1 MSTQSAG
8 MISENTNVELQT
20 VEKEIRRLQNLYAEK
35 RFQRFSYHCLRHGQ
49 KKRGDSL
56 SREAKVRGNSDNAGL
71 AVPETMISAAL
82 RRLASKSARLVIPQ
96 DLRVL
101 EQAGASPLEICLLVD
116 TSGSMDGK
124 RIREVKT
131 LSEHLVSLMH
141 EPLSLITFQEGDVG
155 VKVRSTRNNLVFRR
169 GLTTI
174 NALGLTPLGEGIR
187 SAVNY
192 MATRSARKQLV
203 ILITDGLPTWA
214 PGEKDPYEDALEAAV
229 YLKRKGMQLICIGL
243 EPHRS
248 FLKKLA
254 ECAEA
259 SLYIVDDL
267 DHREM
272 AAITRREKNRI
283 KSEYR

>member
-1 MSTQSAG
+1 
-8 MISENTNVELQT
+8 
-20 VEKEIRRLQNLYAEK
+20 VEKEIRRLQNLHAEN
-35 RFQRFSYHCLRHGQ
+35 RFQRFNYRCIRHGQ
-49 KKRGDSL
+49 KMEGDRL
-56 SREAKVRGNSDNAGL
+56 AREVKQRSSSNNTTL

-82 RRLASKSARLVIPQ
+82 RRFACESPRLVMPQ

-101 EQAGASPLEICLLVD
+101 EHVGVQPLEVCLLVD

-124 RIREVKT
+124 RIREVKSLADHL
-131 LSEHLVSLMH
+131 LSQLH

-169 GLTTI
+169 GLAAI
-174 NALGLTPLGEGIR
+174 NAFGLTPLGEGIR
-187 SAVNY
+187 SAANY
-192 MATRSARKQLV
+192 FGSRSGRKLLV

-214 PGEKDPYEDALEAAV
+214 QGDKDPYQDALEAAV
-229 YLKRKGMQLICIGL
+229 YLKRKKMHLICIGL

-248 FLKKLA
+248 FLEKLT

-267 DHREM
+267 DHREI

-283 KSEYR
+283 KAENR